1 MKVTFEIDLS
11 QLDPARLA
19 EVQHA
24 LSVLLGIG
32 DSPKSKTAAP
42 SPTEHDNS
50 EDARK
55 KAMDYA
61 VQRVKS
67 MPPEQMHKKVMDYA
81 VEHVKSLTP
90 SAPEKVAEVIM
101 QDAAPDAEVSLD
113 AIRAVMRDK
122 VNDYRNE
129 IRSELKRLGAAKVT
143 ALQPERYGEFHTFL
157 MQLGEAP
164 F

>member
-42 SPTEHDNS
+42 SPAEP
-50 EDARK
+50 EKPAP
-55 KAMDYA
+55 
-61 VQRVKS
+61 VK
-67 MPPEQMHKKVMDYA
+67 PTAPTKP
-81 VEHVKSLTP
+81 VEAKP
-90 SAPEKVAEVIM
+90 AAPEKVAEVIM

-129 IRSELKRLGAAKVT
+129 IRGELKRLGVAKVT